1 VFSGIKK
8 MNYLLDTRSKKQF
21 SLLFILLFIRSLL
34 DAFGIGIIAPYIAVI
49 TDPSMVFKNS
59 TFKQMNIYLN
69 IESNIDLI
77 IFMSFS
83 LIFFYLVKN
92 LLSVSINYC
101 QSRLVYSKRSLQH
114 SRLLS
119 LYVNAP
125 YTFHLEHNSAELDR
139 NMKFNSGGVF
149 GFLQDTLVLF
159 YNLILSIF
167 IFGVLLMANWK
178 VVVTLGTIIL
188 ILSSI
193 FLSVT
198 KKYSKKLGVE
208 VQNSMLK
215 SGHALSEGL
224 RSIVEIKLHGI
235 ENFFPAKLF
244 KAQMKNARANWRQA
258 TLNLAPQAFFEVLT
272 VSSISILIIL
282 LTFRGSSLND
292 VLPMLALF
300 SVALIRLIPSITM
313 IMRSIQQINFNI
325 PAVNIIYSDF
335 KKLNKMNQSA
345 EKTNQADKNP
355 LCFDKLI
362 ISDLEYSFDDNSKVL
377 SKINLEINK
386 GEAIGITGPSG
397 CGKTTL
403 INIILG
409 LLNPKVGN
417 VLINDEA
424 IFRCLS
430 IWRSI
435 IGYVPQSI
443 ALIDASIK
451 NNIAFGLENKNIDI
465 NKVWKALEEANL
477 TDFVKSLSDG
487 LDTFIGENGIRLSGG
502 QRQRLGLARAL
513 YREPQVLVFDE
524 ATSSLD
530 IDSEQKITNE
540 IMNLSG
546 QRTLIIVA
554 HRISTIK
561 NCDTIYYMNNGK
573 IIDYGSFK
581 KLQEENSDFHSLA
594 SQINE

>member
-1 VFSGIKK
+1 
-8 MNYLLDTRSKKQF
+8 MNYLLDSRSRKQF

-34 DAFGIGIIAPYIAVI
+34 DAFGIGIIAPYIAFI
-49 TDPSMVFKNS
+49 TNPSKVFENS
-59 TFKQMNIYLN
+59 IFKKINIYLN
-69 IESNIDLI
+69 IESNFDLI
-77 IFMSFS
+77 IFMSFA

-92 LLSVSINYC
+92 LLSITINYF

-119 LYVNAP
+119 LYINAP

-149 GFLQDTLVLF
+149 AFLQDTLVLF

-167 IFGVLLMANWK
+167 IFGVLIMANWQ
-178 VVVTLGTIIL
+178 VVFTIGTII
-188 ILSSI
+188 IIISSI

-198 KKYSKKLGVE
+198 KKYSKKLGLE
-208 VQNSMLK
+208 VQESMLK

-224 RSIVEIKLHGI
+224 QSIVEIKLHGI
-235 ENFFPAKLF
+235 ENYFPAKLF
-244 KAQMKNARANWRQA
+244 KAQMENARANWKKA
-258 TLNLAPQAFFEVLT
+258 TLNLTPQAFFEILA
-272 VSSISILIIL
+272 VSSISILIIF
-282 LTFRGSSLND
+282 LTSHGSSVDD
-292 VLPMLALF
+292 VLPILALF

-335 KKLNKMNQSA
+335 KNLNKIIESS
-345 EKTNQADKNP
+345 DKINHANKAS
-355 LCFDKLI
+355 LSFEKLI
-362 ISDLEYSFDDNSKVL
+362 ISELEYSFNNNTKVL
-377 SKINLEINK
+377 SEINLEIRK

-409 LLNPKVGN
+409 LLKPRVGH
-417 VLINDEA
+417 VLINKNN
-424 IFRCLS
+424 IYSCLS

-443 ALIDASIK
+443 SLIDASIK

-465 NKVWKALEEANL
+465 KKIWKALEEANL

-487 LDTFIGENGIRLSGG
+487 LDTVIGENGIRLSGG

-513 YREPQVLVFDE
+513 YKEPQVLVFDE

-530 IDSEQKITNE
+530 IDSEKKITNE

-546 QRTLIIVA
+546 ERTLIIIA
-554 HRISTIK
+554 HRLSTIK
-561 NCDTIYYMNNGK
+561 NCDQIFYLKEGK
-573 IIDYGSFK
+573 IINSGSYKDLVKINKDFK
-581 KLQEENSDFHSLA
+581 SLVRNSDYS
-594 SQINE
+594 

>member
-1 VFSGIKK
+1 
-8 MNYLLDTRSKKQF
+8 MNYLLDSRSRKQF

-49 TDPSMVFKNS
+49 IDPSMVFENS
-59 TFKQMNIYLN
+59 IFKQMNIYLN

-92 LLSVSINYC
+92 LLSVSINYF

-125 YTFHLEHNSAELDR
+125 YTFHLKHNSAELDR

-149 GFLQDTLVLF
+149 SFLQDTLVLF
-159 YNLILSIF
+159 YNLILSLF
-167 IFGVLLMANWK
+167 IFSVLLIANWEM
-178 VVVTLGTIIL
+178 VIILGTIIL
-188 ILSSI
+188 ILSSV

-198 KKYSKKLGVE
+198 KKYSKKLGTE
-208 VQNSMLK
+208 VQDSMLK
-215 SGHALSEGL
+215 SGYALNEGL

-244 KAQMKNARANWRQA
+244 KAQMKNAQANWRQA

-272 VSSISILIIL
+272 VSAISILIIL
-282 LTFRGSSLND
+282 LTFRGNTLND

-313 IMRSIQQINFNI
+313 IMKSMQQINFNI
-325 PAVNIIYSDF
+325 PAVNIVYSDF
-335 KKLNKMNQSA
+335 KKLNKMNQPDEQA
-345 EKTNQADKNP
+345 NQDNRNP
-355 LCFDKLI
+355 LYFDKLI
-362 ISDLEYSFDDNSKVL
+362 ISELEYSFNNNTKVI
-377 SKINLEINK
+377 SEINLEIRK

-409 LLNPKVGN
+409 LLKPRVGH
-417 VLINDEA
+417 VLINKNN
-424 IFRCLS
+424 INSCLS

-443 ALIDASIK
+443 SLIDASIK

-465 NKVWKALEEANL
+465 KKVWKALEEANL

-487 LDTFIGENGIRLSGG
+487 LDTVIGENGIRLSGG

-530 IDSEQKITNE
+530 IDSEKKITNE

-546 QRTLIIVA
+546 ERTLIIIA

-561 NCDTIYYMNNGK
+561 NCDRIYYMDNGK

-594 SQINE
+594 SQIK

>member
-1 VFSGIKK
+1 VFSEIKK
-8 MNYLLDTRSKKQF
+8 MNYLLDTRSRKQF

-49 TDPSMVFKNS
+49 IDPSMVFENS
-59 TFKQMNIYLN
+59 IFKQMNIYLN

-92 LLSVSINYC
+92 LLSVSINYF

-125 YTFHLEHNSAELDR
+125 YTFHLKHNSAELDR

-149 GFLQDTLVLF
+149 SFLQDTLVLF
-159 YNLILSIF
+159 YNLILSLF
-167 IFGVLLMANWK
+167 IFSVLLIANWEM
-178 VVVTLGTIIL
+178 VIILGTIIL
-188 ILSSI
+188 ILSSV

-198 KKYSKKLGVE
+198 KKYSKKLGTE
-208 VQNSMLK
+208 VQDSMLK
-215 SGHALSEGL
+215 SGYALNEGL

-244 KAQMKNARANWRQA
+244 KAQMKNAQANWRQA

-272 VSSISILIIL
+272 VSAISILIIL
-282 LTFRGSSLND
+282 LTFRGNTLND

-313 IMRSIQQINFNI
+313 IMKSMQQINFNI
-325 PAVNIIYSDF
+325 PAVNIVYSDF
-335 KKLNKMNQSA
+335 KKLNKMNQPDEQA
-345 EKTNQADKNP
+345 NQDNRNP
-355 LCFDKLI
+355 LYFDKLI
-362 ISDLEYSFDDNSKVL
+362 ISELEYSFNNNTKVI
-377 SKINLEINK
+377 SEINLEIRK

-409 LLNPKVGN
+409 LLKPRVGH
-417 VLINDEA
+417 VLINKNN
-424 IFRCLS
+424 INSCLS

-443 ALIDASIK
+443 SLIDASIK

-465 NKVWKALEEANL
+465 KKVWKALEEANL

-487 LDTFIGENGIRLSGG
+487 LDTVIGENGIRLSGG

-530 IDSEQKITNE
+530 IDSEKKITNE

-546 QRTLIIVA
+546 ERTLIIIA

-561 NCDTIYYMNNGK
+561 NCDRIYYMDNGK

-594 SQINE
+594 SQIK